1 MEHLEKFQQEKGT
14 LKPRSQ
20 NFSMMPTSGGA
31 SSSDKELKTSVVA
44 LSQRVEY
51 LESLLKEVSK
61 IGVALKENP
70 RSNGDEVERLGE
82 KLAAMKPEALE
93 KENSGI

>member
-1 MEHLEKFQQEKGT
+1 MQEKGT

-20 NFSMMPTSGGA
+20 NSSMMPSA
-31 SSSDKELKTSVVA
+31 AASDKELKTSVVA
-44 LSQRVEY
+44 LSERVEY

-61 IGVALKENP
+61 IGVALKQSPN
-70 RSNGDEVERLGE
+70 SNGAEVEKLAE

-93 KENSGI
+93 KENSRR